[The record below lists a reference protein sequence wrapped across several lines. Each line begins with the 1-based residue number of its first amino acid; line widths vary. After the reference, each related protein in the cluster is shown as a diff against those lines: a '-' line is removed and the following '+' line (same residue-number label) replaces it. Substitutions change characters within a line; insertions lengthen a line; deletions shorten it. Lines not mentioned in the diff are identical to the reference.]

1 MAKKKLSNRTQGLI
15 ALAGAAA
22 IGVLLLTRKKNNV
35 AGIGALSSA
44 ESNILK
50 HIDKAIEETKT
61 ATYAAIKNK
70 PYDKTLVDE
79 LINKSIISLLTARH
93 YLKHK

>member
-1 MAKKKLSNRTQGLI
+1 MAKRLSNKNQ
-15 ALAGAAA
+15 ALLALGATAA
-22 IGVLLLTRKKNNV
+22 IGVFLYTRKKDKV

-79 LINKSIISLLTARH
+79 LMNKSIISLLTARH
-93 YLKHK
+93 YLKNK